1 MEDLQLDFSGLS
13 CDGGLSIDANLEL
26 NLGGD
31 TGGIDLGQI
40 QFPNRQARQILS
52 GTSQARPNLGGVVLG
67 QPGVQ
72 LQGTS
77 QARPNLG
84 GVVLAQPG
92 VPLQGHSQARP
103 NFGGVVLA
111 QSGVPLHTAPP
122 TGQQSVQVS
131 SMSYT
136 NHGYQDQPPPYHAPP
151 VTVQQPPYSG
161 AATIITTPN
170 GPPVP
175 QVTHMH
181 NGLPV
186 QTAQLA
192 QMQQRPVVV
201 APTPSIWMALSIF
214 SVIFCMPLGIIA
226 FVFSYLVNESLKRGD
241 HQEAVR
247 NSNAAMWLNVLAIIT
262 GLPLWIFIFYAV
274 Y

>member
-13 CDGGLSIDANLEL
+13 CDGELSIDANLEL

-40 QFPNRQARQILS
+40 QFPTRLARQILS
-52 GTSQARPNLGGVVLG
+52 A
-67 QPGVQ
+67 
-72 LQGTS
+72 TS

-84 GVVLAQPG
+84 GVVLAQSG
-92 VPLQGHSQARP
+92 VPLQT
-103 NFGGVVLA
+103 A
-111 QSGVPLHTAPP
+111 QP

-131 SMSYT
+131 TTSYT
-136 NHGYQDQPPPYHAPP
+136 NHGYQVQPPPYHAPP
-151 VTVQQPPYSG
+151 VTLQQPPYSG
-161 AATIITTPN
+161 AATVITTPHW
-170 GPPVP
+170 PPVP
-175 QVTHMH
+175 QMAHMH

-201 APTPSIWMALSIF
+201 APTSSPNWMALSIF
-214 SVIFCMPLGIIA
+214 SVIFCTPLGIIA

-247 NSNAAMWLNVLAIIT
+247 NSNAAKWLNVLAIIS
-262 GLPLWIFIFYAV
+262 GLPLWIFIFYAI